1 MCLNRGA
8 DYEELCYTNTS
19 VITQGLILE
28 LGEISI
34 NVFVCEQYSES
45 IIVMKCVRLIIKHE
59 VYKHDTIV
67 FEMLLKLLYE
77 LNYDLV
83 GC

>member
-1 MCLNRGA
+1 
-8 DYEELCYTNTS
+8 
-19 VITQGLILE
+19 
-28 LGEISI
+28 
-34 NVFVCEQYSES
+34 
-45 IIVMKCVRLIIKHE
+45 MKCVRLIIKHE

-67 FEMLLKLLYE
+67 FELLLKLLYE

>member
-1 MCLNRGA
+1 M
-8 DYEELCYTNTS
+8 S
-19 VITQGLILE
+19 
-28 LGEISI
+28 SI
-34 NVFVCEQYSES
+34 QS

-67 FEMLLKLLYE
+67 FELLLKLLYE